1 VSEVI
6 LAVCVGVLSAL
17 CSSLFLHLLQFVTE
31 LRSSY
36 PIFIF
41 GLPFYGLLF
50 AYVIKH
56 IPHYINQGVPYL
68 VHEIENPQA
77 KVSVWMTPFILIS
90 AVLTHLFG
98 GSAGREG
105 VGVIMGASIAQILPK
120 FSKYFENRR
129 QTLVCAGVAAGVS
142 SIFGTPIA
150 GIFFAYEIYHFRYL
164 KNHYVARATIIAA
177 IVAYVLG
184 HFLGPQHDQF
194 IVNFEWNADLMKYLA
209 VATFTSGIGGLI
221 FFWGMHYY
229 TKIISFIFR
238 DLYQKLF
245 FGSCLIVLLVFI
257 TDSYRYTGIGSDVIA
272 QSFTTSMSFTDFF
285 MKCLLT
291 IMTISIGFKAG
302 EVTPLFFMGATL
314 SNATASMLG
323 LANFGLSSALGMVS
337 IFGAVSATPIASAVM
352 SAELFGPHV
361 GILCLIVCLISRK
374 FLFNKSIYRH

>member
-17 CSSLFLHLLQFVTE
+17 CSSIFLHLLNFVTE
-31 LRSSY
+31 LRTSQPY
-36 PIFIF
+36 FIF

-68 VHEIENPQA
+68 VHEIENPNA

-105 VGVIMGASIAQILPK
+105 VGVIMGASTAQILPK
-120 FSKYFENRR
+120 FSKLFENRR

-142 SIFGTPIA
+142 SVFGTPVA
-150 GIFFAYEIYHFRYL
+150 GVFFAYEIYHFRYL

-177 IVAYVLG
+177 IVAFVFG
-184 HFLGPQHDQF
+184 HMLSPPHERYT
-194 IVNFEWNADLMKYLA
+194 VNFDWNLELVKYLLIA
-209 VATFTSGIGGLI
+209 ILTSGFGGLL

-229 TKIISFIFR
+229 TKLISLTFR

-245 FGSCLIVLLVFI
+245 FGSCLIVLVVFL
-257 TDSYRYTGIGSDVIA
+257 TQAYKYTGIGSDVIA
-272 QSFTTSMSFTDFF
+272 QSFMNSMGFTDFF
-285 MKCLLT
+285 MKCVLT

-314 SNATASMLG
+314 SNATASLLG
-323 LANFGLSSALGMVS
+323 LTNFGLSSALGMVS

-352 SAELFGPHV
+352 SAELFGPQV
-361 GILCLIVCLISRK
+361 GALCLIVCLISRK
-374 FLFNKSIYRH
+374 FLLNKSIYRH

>member
-1 VSEVI
+1 
-6 LAVCVGVLSAL
+6 
-17 CSSLFLHLLQFVTE
+17 
-31 LRSSY
+31 
-36 PIFIF
+36 
-41 GLPFYGLLF
+41 
-50 AYVIKH
+50 VIKH

-68 VHEIENPQA
+68 VHEIENPNA

-120 FSKYFENRR
+120 FSQYFENRR

-177 IVAYVLG
+177 IVAYWIG
-184 HFLGPQHDQF
+184 HLLSPPHERYSITFD
-194 IVNFEWNADLMKYLA
+194 WNLELVKYLG
-209 VATFTSGIGGLI
+209 VASLTSGLGGLL
-221 FFWGMHYY
+221 FYWGMHYY
-229 TKIISFIFR
+229 TKLISFTFR

-245 FGSCLIVLLVFI
+245 FGSCLIVLLVFL
-257 TDSYRYTGIGSDVIA
+257 TQAYKYTGIGSDVIS
-272 QSFTTSMSFTDFF
+272 QSFSGPMSFTDFF

-302 EVTPLFFMGATL
+302 EVTPLFFMGSTL
-314 SNATASMLG
+314 SNASATLFG
-323 LANFGLSSALGMVS
+323 LTNYGLSSALGMVS
-337 IFGAVSATPIASAVM
+337 IFGAVSASPIASAVM
-352 SAELFGPHV
+352 SAELFGPEIGV
-361 GILCLIVCLISRK
+361 LCLVVCLVSRK
-374 FLFNKSIYRH
+374 FLWNKSIYRH